1 MNFPRLFLSLFI
13 PVLLMVSCSEKQP
26 EQNSVAAADSFGPP
40 PPPDIPPPPPV
51 PNGFAV
57 QAKTYE
63 VVSDDGK
70 SAGWGY
76 DLFVGDKRVIH
87 QDIIPALSGNNHF
100 RSQADAQKTGDLAAQ
115 KMKQSGSLPTI
126 TIHDLDSLKIAH

>member
-1 MNFPRLFLSLFI
+1 MNFPRIFLFLSF
-13 PVLLMVSCSEKQP
+13 PVFLAVSCTQKQP
-26 EQNSVAAADSFGPP
+26 EQNAVSDTGALTPP
-40 PPPDIPPPPPV
+40 PPPDIPPPPAV

-63 VVSDDGK
+63 VLSDEGK
-70 SAGWGY
+70 SEGWGY

-87 QDIIPALSGNNHF
+87 QDIIPAVPGNNHF
-100 RSQADAQKTGDLAAQ
+100 RSQADAQKAGDLAAQ